1 MPFVDVRDIQI
12 YYEIRGTG
20 PRLLSISGTG
30 GDLRRS
36 LNIFNMPIADHFE
49 ILAYDQRGLG
59 RTSRPDTR
67 YTMADYA
74 ADDDSLMDAVGWERC
89 LVMGISF
96 GGMVAQEF
104 VLRYPHRAE
113 RLVLACTS
121 SGGPG
126 GASYPLHEL
135 ADLSLEERA
144 RRLVTISDTRRN
156 EEWQAAHPRE
166 FQDLVDFIL
175 AELQVGADEPGRQ
188 IGARRQLEARVGHD
202 TYNRLPNMHLPV
214 YICGGRYDGIAKPI
228 NLEMMQKQIPGAR
241 LELFEGGHLFFI
253 QDPRAFE
260 RIAAFLNGELDD
272 SL

>member
-1 MPFVDVRDIQI
+1 MSFVTVRDIEV
-12 YYEIRGTG
+12 YYEIRGRG

-49 ILAYDQRGLG
+49 ILAFDQRGLG
-59 RTSRPDTR
+59 RTSRPDKP

-74 ADDDSLMDAVGWERC
+74 SDADGLMNAVGWERC

-104 VLRYPHRAE
+104 VLRYPYRAE

-121 SGGPG
+121 SGGSG
-126 GASYPLHEL
+126 GASYPLHKL
-135 ADLSLEERA
+135 ADLSLGERA

-156 EEWQAAHPRE
+156 EEWQAAHPKE
-166 FQDLVDFIL
+166 FQELVEFTL
-175 AELQVGADEPGRQ
+175 GELQVGDDEPGRR
-188 IGARRQLEARVGHD
+188 IGALRQLEARVGHD
-202 TYNRLPNMHLPV
+202 TYDRLPDLRLPV

-228 NLEMMQKQIPGAR
+228 NLEKMQKQIPGAR

-253 QDPRAFE
+253 QDPRAFN
-260 RIAAFLNGELDD
+260 RIRAFLKGELDD